1 MKRQTRQNDVM
12 GVRYM
17 QKIKWMLMGLFIM
30 LLGNTLTAFEDTYAP
45 AIGCFAVVPLG
56 AFIFIRNFF
65 RKEK

>member
-1 MKRQTRQNDVM
+1 
-12 GVRYM
+12 M